1 MVFDE
6 QVSAKLAEEWL
17 IGRAPGSLGCVL
29 TCRLLQ
35 LLRLYPVQLLF
46 TSVLLLGR
54 WGLQAIKAIRRTQ
67 AVIIMVAQARS
78 TPICQ
83 LVARA
88 RSTPICQMVARARST
103 PICQMVLRAQVA
115 RARSTPI
122 CQMVLRA
129 QGQVTQLAFRLTAH
143 LTVKIG
149 PSSLHLGKF

>member
-17 IGRAPGSLGCVL
+17 MGRAPGSSDCVL

-35 LLRLYPVQLLF
+35 LLRRYPVQPLF

-67 AVIIMVAQARS
+67 AVIIIIPVAQARS

-83 LVARA
+83 
-88 RSTPICQMVARARST
+88 
-103 PICQMVLRAQVA
+103 MVLGA
-115 RARSTPI
+115 RGKVI
-122 CQMVLRA
+122 
-129 QGQVTQLAFRLTAH
+129 QLALRLTAH
-143 LTVKIG
+143 LTVERG
-149 PSSLHLGKF
+149 PLNLHLG